1 MYVCAGG
8 SLLRSEDNLQEL
20 TLSPITW
27 ETWIELKSSGSVASS
42 LTPWVLS
49 PAQGAIKTFVFSPRS
64 LGEQSSRQKYV
75 KGMFTHPILWKLSY
89 LLSVQPSCSVGS
101 PVVLPCWPINSAE
114 HMLCH
119 CLTASVPNSRVMAS
133 LVLPSLF
140 SHKDKKQK
148 ILEKIG
154 GQFVPDRAF
163 VFMNIPTCTCTDQL
177 VTRDRKCLMLRSQ
190 QWNSIAVERGGAES
204 YRPTFS
210 VCCNSKQKLH
220 PGKLIVNFCFC
231 PAGLVRAKEYIR
243 KEERTWKWWLTFSTH
258 FSEKLKLSFRLLG
271 WRWGFQV
278 E

>member
-1 MYVCAGG
+1 
-8 SLLRSEDNLQEL
+8 
-20 TLSPITW
+20 
-27 ETWIELKSSGSVASS
+27 
-42 LTPWVLS
+42 
-49 PAQGAIKTFVFSPRS
+49 
-64 LGEQSSRQKYV
+64 
-75 KGMFTHPILWKLSY
+75 
-89 LLSVQPSCSVGS
+89 
-101 PVVLPCWPINSAE
+101 
-114 HMLCH
+114 MLCH

-140 SHKDKKQK
+140 SHNDKKQK

-163 VFMNIPTCTCTDQL
+163 GFMNIPICTCTDQL
-177 VTRDRKCLMLRSQ
+177 VNRDRKCLMLRSQ
-190 QWNSIAVERGGAES
+190 QRNSIAMEGGGAES
-204 YRPTFS
+204 YHPTFS

-231 PAGLVRAKEYIR
+231 PAGLVIAKEHIR
-243 KEERTWKWWLTFSTH
+243 KEKRTWKWWLSFSTH